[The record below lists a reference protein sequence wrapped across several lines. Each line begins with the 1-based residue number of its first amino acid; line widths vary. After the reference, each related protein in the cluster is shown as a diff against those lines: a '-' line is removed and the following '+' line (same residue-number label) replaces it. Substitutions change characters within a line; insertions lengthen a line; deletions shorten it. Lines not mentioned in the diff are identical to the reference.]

1 MGRCMDD
8 CGNGIVWI
16 ILILL
21 LSGCFGGCGCGCGN
35 NGCSNCG

>member
-8 CGNGIVWI
+8 CGCNGIVWI

-21 LSGCFGGCGCGCGN
+21 LSGAFGGCGCNN
-35 NGCSNCG
+35 NGCSTCG